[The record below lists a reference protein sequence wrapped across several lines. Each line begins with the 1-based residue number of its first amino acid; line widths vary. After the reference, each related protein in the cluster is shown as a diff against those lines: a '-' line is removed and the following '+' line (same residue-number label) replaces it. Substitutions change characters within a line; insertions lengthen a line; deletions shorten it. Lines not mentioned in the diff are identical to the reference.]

1 MMNLTDQK
9 QRRELEAL
17 CIQEH
22 APACQAACPVHVDAR
37 GLLAALGQGDFSAA
51 RALFEKT
58 VPFPRLLS
66 RLCDQPCRAACL
78 RGQVGDALYVA
89 DLERA
94 AVEYG
99 AAAPVPRSL
108 PARDPRIAVV
118 GGGLSGLTA
127 AVDLARKGYAV
138 TIFEA
143 GDRLGGSVWAQPET
157 ILPHADLAA
166 AFAADLAVLDGLRID
181 VRLNAPVEDAAAL
194 DDLSVSFDAVYLGA
208 GGVPAYAWELA
219 TGPGGGVQIDALT
232 AQTSREGVF
241 AGGGLLRPG
250 APWSAVRSMA
260 DGRRAA
266 TSIDRCVQRVSLTA
280 SRQNEGPYVTA
291 LVTSLAGITPLDAVP
306 PDDPRQGYRQEEAIR
321 EAGRCIRCEC
331 LECVKVCE
339 YLAHYGGY
347 PKQYIREIYNNLSIV
362 MGERHSNRF
371 INSCAVCGLCAE
383 VCPTHL
389 DMGAVCSE
397 ARRIMVA
404 QNRMPSSAHDF
415 ALRDMAFSTSDKF
428 ALMRHAPGTTSSAFL
443 FFPGC
448 QLSASH
454 PEHVEA
460 VYSLLQGQLSGGV
473 GLALGCC
480 GAPAGWAGRADL
492 LDETLAAFRSQ
503 HEAMGRP
510 ALVLA
515 CSSCYQV
522 FKTHLPEIELVSLW
536 DVLAQHD
543 LPAATGASA
552 GERGTVSIHDPC
564 TTRHEP
570 HMHDSVR
577 RIVTRLGYRIDELPL
592 SREKTTC
599 CSYGGQMWLTNRDL
613 AQATVRRRVAES
625 PADYVTYCA
634 VCRDF
639 FAAQGKR
646 TLHVLDLIFGTEGD
660 PAAPGPGYSQR
671 HENRAR
677 LKRRLLQTL
686 WGEAVTGQDDY
697 EAIELRMSGEVR
709 ARLEERLILLEDV
722 RQVIAHAE
730 RTQARLID
738 PASGHVLAHYR
749 PATVT
754 YWVEYAPE
762 GEAFAVFN
770 AYSHRMDVS
779 ERGKP

>member
-1 MMNLTDQK
+1 MINLTDQK
-9 QRRELEAL
+9 QRRELESL

-22 APACQAACPVHVDAR
+22 APACQATCPLHVDAR
-37 GLLAALGQGDFSAA
+37 GLLTALEQGDFGTA
-51 RALFEKT
+51 RRLYEKT
-58 VPFPRLLS
+58 VPFPRILS
-66 RLCDQPCRAACL
+66 HLCDEPCRAACL
-78 RGQVGDALYVA
+78 RGQVGEALRVA

-94 AVEYG
+94 ALDYG
-99 AAAPVPRSL
+99 AAGPAPRPL
-108 PARDPRIAVV
+108 PARDQRIAVV

-127 AVDLARKGYAV
+127 AVDLARKGCAV

-143 GDRLGGSVWAQPET
+143 GDRLGGRVQALPEN
-157 ILPHADLAA
+157 ILSRADLAA
-166 AFAADLAVLDGLRID
+166 DFTVLDGLRID
-181 VRLNAPVEDAAAL
+181 TRLNAPVEDAAAL
-194 DDLSVSFDAVYLGA
+194 DELVGAFHAVYLGA
-208 GGVPAYAWELA
+208 GSGSADAWGLA
-219 TGPGGGVQIDALT
+219 MESDGGVQIDPLT

-241 AGGGLLRPG
+241 VGGGLLRPG
-250 APWSAVRSMA
+250 ADWSPVVSMA

-266 TSIDRCVQRVSLTA
+266 TSIDRYVQQVSLTA
-280 SRQNEGPYVTA
+280 SRQNEGPYTTA
-291 LVTSLAGITPLDAVP
+291 LYTSLDGIAVLEAVP
-306 PDDPRQGYRQEEAIR
+306 PDGARQGYTREDAIR
-321 EAGRCIRCEC
+321 EAGRCIQCEC
-331 LECVKVCE
+331 MECVKVCE
-339 YLAHYGGY
+339 YLVHYGGY
-347 PKQYIREIYNNLSIV
+347 PKKYIREIYNNLSIV

-397 ARRIMVA
+397 ARRIMVG

-415 ALRDMAFSTSDKF
+415 ALRDMAFSNSDKF
-428 ALMRHAPGTTSSAFL
+428 AMSRHQPGTMASTYV

-454 PEHVEA
+454 PEYVEA
-460 VYSLLQGQLSGGV
+460 IYDVLQGQLSGGV

-480 GAPAGWAGRADL
+480 GAPADWAGRADL
-492 LDETLAAFRSQ
+492 FAESLDAFRAQ
-503 HEAMGRP
+503 HEAMGSP

-522 FKTHLPEIELVSLW
+522 FKTHLPDAELVSLW
-536 DVLAQHD
+536 DVFDQYG
-543 LPAATGASA
+543 LPESA
-552 GERGTVSIHDPC
+552 YPAVGGTISIHDPC

-577 RIVTRLGYRIDELPL
+577 RIVTRLGYEIEELPL

-613 AQATVRRRVAES
+613 AQATVRRRIAES
-625 PADYVTYCA
+625 AADYVTYCA

-646 TLHVLDLIFGTEGD
+646 TLHLLDLIFGAEGD
-660 PAAPGPGYSQR
+660 PAANGPGYSQR

-677 LKRRLLQTL
+677 LKHKLLKTV
-686 WGEAVTGQDDY
+686 WGETVAEQDDY
-697 EAIELRMSGEVR
+697 EAIELHLSDEVR
-709 ARLEERLILLEDV
+709 ARLEDRLILLEDV
-722 RQVIAHAE
+722 QQVIAYAE
-730 RTQARLID
+730 RTQARLVD

-749 PATVT
+749 PAAVT

-762 GEAFAVFN
+762 GEAFIVFN
-770 AYSHRMDVS
+770 AYCHRMDVS
-779 ERGKP
+779 EGGKP